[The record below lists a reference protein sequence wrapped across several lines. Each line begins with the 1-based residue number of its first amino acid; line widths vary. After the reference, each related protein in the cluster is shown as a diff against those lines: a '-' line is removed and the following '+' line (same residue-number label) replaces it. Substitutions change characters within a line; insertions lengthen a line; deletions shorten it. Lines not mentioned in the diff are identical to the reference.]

1 MTTPPR
7 TWISNTNPKQ
17 NELVRV
23 RALIEHK
30 MESGFRLGADG
41 QEIARNIVHFFEAKF
56 NETSLFKWFPETA
69 ISQNPYI
76 EFTFVARQSG
86 ELHLYWIDDLHHS
99 ISTQLSIQVTE

>member
-1 MTTPPR
+1 MSTPPR

-30 MESGFRLGADG
+30 MESGFRLDAAG
-41 QEIARNIVHFFEAKF
+41 QDIARNIVHLFEAKF
-56 NETSLFKWFPETA
+56 NDALLFSWYPETA
-69 ISQNPYI
+69 ISQNPYL

-86 ELHLYWIDDLHHS
+86 ELQLYWIDDLNH
-99 ISTQLSIQVTE
+99 ITNAQLSIQIAE